1 MMWSV
6 KYCGIW
12 KETSEVKSLKVDL
25 GERSYDIYFG
35 KGILTDAGKL
45 CRDSKL
51 GERAMVVTN
60 ATIGGYYLE
69 PLKESLVKEGIAV
82 TSLEIPEGEQFKNI
96 ETLKYI
102 YDSLVSENM
111 DRASFLVALG
121 GGVIGDISGFA
132 AATYLRGISFVQVPT
147 SLLAQVDS
155 SVGGKTGI
163 NHEKGKNLIGAF
175 HQPRLVIIDA
185 NTLDTLPD
193 REFISGLAEIVKY
206 GIVYDKNFFDFIS
219 GNVGKLLDRDK
230 DCLMSVVKR
239 SCEIKASVVVK
250 DERESGLRAT
260 LNFGH
265 TIGHA
270 VESLTEYKTYLH
282 GEAVSIGMAQAA
294 RISEK
299 MGYSDEADTEKIV
312 SLLEK
317 MRLPVNLP
325 PFSAGAYVDVILH
338 DKKVKDGIITFVLN
352 NGIGAYSLVK
362 ISDLALIMK
371 TCGIGEQS

>member
-1 MMWSV
+1 MWSV
-6 KYCGIW
+6 KYCSIW
-12 KETSEVKSLKVDL
+12 KEMPDLKSLKVDL
-25 GERSYDIYFG
+25 GERSYDIFFG
-35 KGILTDAGKL
+35 QGILTDAGKL
-45 CRDSKL
+45 CRNSKL

-69 PLKESLVKEGIAV
+69 PLKESLAKEDIAV
-82 TSLEIPEGEQFKNI
+82 TSIEISEGEQFKNI
-96 ETLKYI
+96 DTLKCI
-102 YDSLVSENM
+102 YDALISENM

-121 GGVIGDISGFA
+121 GGVIGDITGFA

-175 HQPRLVIIDA
+175 HQPRIVLIDA

-219 GNVGKLLDRDK
+219 GNAGKLLERDK
-230 DCLMSVVKR
+230 DCLMSVVRR
-239 SCEIKASVVVK
+239 SCEIKASVVTK
-250 DERESGLRAT
+250 DERECGVRAT

-282 GEAVSIGMAQAA
+282 GEAISIGMVQAA

-299 MGYSDEADTEKIV
+299 MGYSDNADTEQIV

-317 MRLPVNLP
+317 LRLPVDLP
-325 PFSAGAYVDVILH
+325 PFSASSYVDAILH